1 MKDIFKLKNVMHNI
15 LKYKVI
21 LILTLMIAFSG
32 CRKIFDL
39 PDEKSYLSTKMTY
52 AIAEI
57 PATLGRVN
65 LAQGIFNAD
74 NSSFPMTFE
83 IINPRFGD
91 GRSAEDMLIKK
102 PVLVW
107 TAEYTGNEK
116 SVAEIEAKRKIEE
129 RPMLE
134 VRSSGDIILWESAT
148 SEVFTPRDSV
158 SYPQNIRY
166 FDVKVKNS
174 GGTRIMKNLS
184 INPYR
189 ERPYWP
195 DDDINWFSGK
205 PNTTTATGTDLKHN
219 YPTIFGMKGE
229 GTNDDLKANGGG
241 LKGVVYTYIRKVPGG
256 TGNSLRFK
264 FLNKDS
270 VAIDPAMF
278 NETKWD
284 QLLHGFNKEQ
294 TSEYVKYDVAYPIPV
309 ARIPT
314 RFTSGGINNVNGGGT
329 AHVEFV
335 YSRRGFGG
343 IREQGVIM
351 QDFSIYEKGDW
362 EIVFHFKTV
371 NPKFEDE

>member
-1 MKDIFKLKNVMHNI
+1 MYNI
-15 LKYKVI
+15 LKYKVV
-21 LILTLMIAFSG
+21 LILTLIIAFSG

-39 PDEKSYLSTKMTY
+39 PDEKNYLSTKAAY
-52 AIAEI
+52 VINEI
-57 PATLGRVN
+57 PVTLGRTN
-65 LAQGIFNAD
+65 LAMGIFNAD

-91 GRSAEDMLIKK
+91 GRPADDMLAKR

-116 SVAEIEAKRKIEE
+116 SVAEIDAKRKIEE

-134 VRSSGDIILWESAT
+134 VRASGDIILWESAT
-148 SEVFTPRDSV
+148 STVFEPRDSV
-158 SYPQNIRY
+158 SYPQDIRY

-174 GGTRIMKNLS
+174 GGTRIMKNLFV
-184 INPYR
+184 NPFR
-189 ERPYWP
+189 ERPYEP
-195 DDDINWFSGK
+195 SNDINRYSGK
-205 PNTTTATGTDLKHN
+205 PNTTTPNGTTLEHN
-219 YPTIFGMKGE
+219 HPVIYGMKGE
-229 GTNDDLKANGGG
+229 GTNADLEANGGG
-241 LKGVVYTYIRKVPGG
+241 QRGVVYTYIRKVPGG

-264 FLNKDS
+264 FLDKDS
-270 VAIDPAMF
+270 VAINPAKF

-284 QLLHGFNKEQ
+284 QLVHGFNKEQ
-294 TSEYVKYDVAYPIPV
+294 TNEYVKYEVAYPIPV

-314 RFTSGGINNVNGGGT
+314 RFTSGGVNNVGGGGS

-335 YSRRGFGG
+335 YSRKGFGG
-343 IREQGVIM
+343 FREQGVIA
-351 QDFSIYEKGDW
+351 QDFTIFEKGDW